1 MQPPK
6 VVIFLCVI
14 YSISKSVSLKPR
26 RLFPEFDPLR
36 PGSPRRD
43 GARMPPTSSARA
55 AAVGEEAPALT
66 DTAATSSAHAAAV
79 GEAASTLTDAATS
92 SASSCERRRQDT
104 AASSTRVVVQPDGSH
119 RFTGYTGADTVAE
132 FNAADGI
139 YTASVDG
146 MYYVSVWPCR
156 PLPSDV
162 GFLMLAHHHASG
174 ATSVH
179 THIEPWENGLRH
191 LAANDVLFVEAISVE
206 SGRVAS
212 AALKSALSGLSVSL
226 RIELAMRKRKRVA
239 DLDDLDEKEAE
250 AAAAAQ
256 RKRGAA
262 ELEEGTGSSTEWSE
276 GFSSDDEAK
285 RRARPPKKVR
295 ALTRAA
301 RKLECAETE
310 ASESVAQDAS
320 LGSVDQTG

>member
-1 MQPPK
+1 
-6 VVIFLCVI
+6 
-14 YSISKSVSLKPR
+14 
-26 RLFPEFDPLR
+26 
-36 PGSPRRD
+36 
-43 GARMPPTSSARA
+43 MPPTSCARA

-250 AAAAAQ
+250 MAAAAAQ

-262 ELEEGTGSSTEWSE
+262 ELEDGTGSSTEWSE

-295 ALTRAA
+295 ALARAA

-310 ASESVAQDAS
+310 AGGSVAQDTS
-320 LGSVDQTG
+320 LGSVDQAG

>member
-1 MQPPK
+1 
-6 VVIFLCVI
+6 
-14 YSISKSVSLKPR
+14 
-26 RLFPEFDPLR
+26 
-36 PGSPRRD
+36 
-43 GARMPPTSSARA
+43 
-55 AAVGEEAPALT
+55 
-66 DTAATSSAHAAAV
+66 
-79 GEAASTLTDAATS
+79 
-92 SASSCERRRQDT
+92 
-104 AASSTRVVVQPDGSH
+104 
-119 RFTGYTGADTVAE
+119 
-132 FNAADGI
+132 
-139 YTASVDG
+139 
-146 MYYVSVWPCR
+146 
-156 PLPSDV
+156 
-162 GFLMLAHHHASG
+162 MLAHHHASG

-191 LAANDVLFVEAISVE
+191 LAANDMLFVEATSVE
-206 SGRVAS
+206 SGGSAS
-212 AALKSALSGLSVSL
+212 AALKRALSGLSVSL

-256 RKRGAA
+256 RKRKRGAA

>member
-1 MQPPK
+1 
-6 VVIFLCVI
+6 
-14 YSISKSVSLKPR
+14 
-26 RLFPEFDPLR
+26 
-36 PGSPRRD
+36 
-43 GARMPPTSSARA
+43 MPPTAARA
-55 AAVGEEAPALT
+55 AALDAAPALT
-66 DTAATSSAHAAAV
+66 DTAATSSAHTAAL
-79 GEAASTLTDAATS
+79 GDAAPTLTDAATS
-92 SASSCERRRQDT
+92 SAGGLHGRERRRQDA
-104 AASSTRVVVQPDGSH
+104 AASSTRMVVQPGGSH
-119 RFTGYTGADTVAE
+119 RFTGYAGADTLAE

-191 LAANDVLFVEAISVE
+191 LAANDVLFVEATSVE
-206 SGRVAS
+206 SGGSAS
-212 AALKSALSGLSVSL
+212 AALKRALSGLSVSL

-250 AAAAAQ
+250 MAAAAAQ

-262 ELEEGTGSSTEWSE
+262 ELEDGTGSSTEWSE

-295 ALTRAA
+295 ALARAA

-310 ASESVAQDAS
+310 AGGSVAQDAS

>member
-1 MQPPK
+1 
-6 VVIFLCVI
+6 
-14 YSISKSVSLKPR
+14 
-26 RLFPEFDPLR
+26 
-36 PGSPRRD
+36 
-43 GARMPPTSSARA
+43 MPPTAARA
-55 AAVGEEAPALT
+55 AALDAAPALT
-66 DTAATSSAHAAAV
+66 DTAATSSAHTAAL
-79 GEAASTLTDAATS
+79 GDAAPTGLHRR
-92 SASSCERRRQDT
+92 ERRRQDA
-104 AASSTRVVVQPDGSH
+104 AASSTRMVVQADGSH
-119 RFTGYTGADTVAE
+119 RFTGYAGAITLAE

-191 LAANDVLFVEAISVE
+191 LAANDMLFVEATSVE
-206 SGRVAS
+206 SGGSAS
-212 AALKSALSGLSVSL
+212 AALKRALSGLSVSL

-250 AAAAAQ
+250 TAAAAQ

-262 ELEEGTGSSTEWSE
+262 ELEDGTGSSTEWSE

-295 ALTRAA
+295 ALARAA

-310 ASESVAQDAS
+310 AGGSVAQDTS
-320 LGSVDQTG
+320 LGSVDQAGRTSCVLSVPGGGLL

>member
-1 MQPPK
+1 
-6 VVIFLCVI
+6 
-14 YSISKSVSLKPR
+14 
-26 RLFPEFDPLR
+26 
-36 PGSPRRD
+36 
-43 GARMPPTSSARA
+43 MPPTSCARA

-79 GEAASTLTDAATS
+79 GEASTLTDAATS
-92 SASSCERRRQDT
+92 SAASCERRRQDA
-104 AASSTRVVVQPDGSH
+104 AASSTRVLAQPDGSH
-119 RFTGYTGADTVAE
+119 RFTGYTGADTIAE

-256 RKRGAA
+256 RKRKRGAT

-285 RRARPPKKVR
+285 RRARPPKKMRVL
-295 ALTRAA
+295 ARAA

-310 ASESVAQDAS
+310 TSESVAQDAS

>member
-1 MQPPK
+1 MR
-6 VVIFLCVI
+6 CTGTAAGT
-14 YSISKSVSLKPR
+14 SVP
-26 RLFPEFDPLR
+26 
-36 PGSPRRD
+36 
-43 GARMPPTSSARA
+43 
-55 AAVGEEAPALT
+55 
-66 DTAATSSAHAAAV
+66 AATSSAHAAAV
-79 GEAASTLTDAATS
+79 GDATSTLTDAATS
-92 SASSCERRRQDT
+92 SAASCERRRQDA

-156 PLPSDV
+156 PLPWDV
-162 GFLMLAHHHASG
+162 GFLMLTHHHASG

-191 LAANDVLFVEAISVE
+191 LAANDVLFVEATSVE
-206 SGRVAS
+206 SGGVAS
-212 AALKSALSGLSVSL
+212 AALKRALSGLSVSL

-295 ALTRAA
+295 ALARAA
-301 RKLECAETE
+301 RKLECAEAE
-310 ASESVAQDAS
+310 ASGSVAQDAS
-320 LGSVDQTG
+320 LRLGSRPDGLKAETAAALPLASSGK